1 MDEHSIK
8 EERQTGDREFSKKRK
23 KREISVGKNGKD
35 RK

>member
-23 KREISVGKNGKD
+23 IKEISVGKKGKE